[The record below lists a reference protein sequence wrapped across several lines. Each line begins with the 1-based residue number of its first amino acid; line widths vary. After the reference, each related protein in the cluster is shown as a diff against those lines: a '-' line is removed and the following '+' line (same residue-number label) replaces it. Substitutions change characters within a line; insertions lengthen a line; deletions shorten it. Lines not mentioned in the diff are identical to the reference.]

1 MVPTGTNSERTAH
14 GAPPAPARATATGR
28 IPAQRAAPTAGTGPA
43 PGSAPAPDPG
53 HAPGRAPAA
62 PAPPPHRTAG
72 RAARRG
78 RLRRAGE
85 SAYGLLLLGRHVV
98 MALIV
103 LVVLAAGVWTSWG
116 TAQHAMF
123 TKGKERGMLTVAAC
137 HDDWCTG
144 PFTAG
149 AAGADHPK
157 VRIDATVTDGKGQ
170 RVPVVLK
177 PGTHDAVR
185 TGLPGLLYAWV
196 PLGGALLLASV
207 LLAGALRLHR
217 AAWALGLAGAG
228 VLGAA
233 FVVL

>member
-14 GAPPAPARATATGR
+14 GATPASARAPASGR
-28 IPAQRAAPTAGTGPA
+28 VPAQRG
-43 PGSAPAPDPG
+43 
-53 HAPGRAPAA
+53 APAA
-62 PAPPPHRTAG
+62 EPRPVSAPEHAPADLRSRPTRPRP
-72 RAARRG
+72 ARRG

-98 MALIV
+98 MALVV

-116 TAQHAMF
+116 TAQHAML
-123 TKGKERGMLTVAAC
+123 TKGKERGTLTVAAC

-157 VRIDATVTDGKGQ
+157 VRIDATVTDGEGQ
-170 RVPVVLK
+170 RIPVVLK

-185 TGLPGLLYAWV
+185 TGLPGLLHACV

-217 AAWALGLAGAG
+217 SAWALGLAGAG

>member
-1 MVPTGTNSERTAH
+1 M
-14 GAPPAPARATATGR
+14 
-28 IPAQRAAPTAGTGPA
+28 
-43 PGSAPAPDPG
+43 
-53 HAPGRAPAA
+53 
-62 PAPPPHRTAG
+62 
-72 RAARRG
+72 
-78 RLRRAGE
+78 L
-85 SAYGLLLLGRHVV
+85 
-98 MALIV
+98 
-103 LVVLAAGVWTSWG
+103 
-116 TAQHAMF
+116 
-123 TKGKERGMLTVAAC
+123 TKGKERGTLTVAAC

-170 RVPVVLK
+170 HIPVVLK

-217 AAWALGLAGAG
+217 SAWALGLAGAG